1 MANWACVYIILLM
14 SVFQIFW
21 VKQFIANTAFMNKN
35 RVLLSVAMVISCVIL
50 AVALR
55 LAIKSMVDF
64 FFNRGPDVSNNG
76 NDIDIDN
83 MAKSN
88 IVSKD
93 GKNEEIKLE
102 MKTIV

>member
-1 MANWACVYIILLM
+1 M

-21 VKQFIANTAFMNKN
+21 VRQFIENTAFMNKN
-35 RVLLSVAMVISCVIL
+35 RVLLSVAMAISCVIL
-50 AVALR
+50 ALALP

-64 FFNRGPDVSNNG
+64 FCNRRHDVSNNG

-93 GKNEEIKLE
+93 GKNKKIKLE